1 MQELFSL
8 VSAIVVSVLISTA
21 ILLALVKPLRQVLG
35 VICRGGES
43 TAFWVSFTSVMLY
56 ATPLFFAVLWAPFY
70 DVSKVFAVRTA
81 LLAALFGSIAG
92 VVIVGFKI
100 AGARRI

>member
-8 VSAIVVSVLISTA
+8 VSAIIVSFLVSTA

-43 TAFWVSFTSVMLY
+43 TAFWVSFTTVMLY
-56 ATPLFFAVLWAPFY
+56 ATPLFFAVLWTPFY
-70 DVSKVFAVRTA
+70 DVSMVLAIRTA
-81 LLAALFGSIAG
+81 VLAALFGSIAG
-92 VVIVGFKI
+92 VIIIGLKI
-100 AGARRI
+100 AGARQI